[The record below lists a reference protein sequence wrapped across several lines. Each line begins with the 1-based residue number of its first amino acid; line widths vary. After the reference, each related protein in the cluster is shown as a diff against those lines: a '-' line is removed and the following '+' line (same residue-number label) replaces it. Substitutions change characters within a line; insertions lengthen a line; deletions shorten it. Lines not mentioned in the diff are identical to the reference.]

1 MRTSVDVHNYLLER
15 DVPHELVPVRGRLRS
30 PGRMARIAAVLGLP
44 AEQVGK
50 VVVLE
55 GRKQQLVAVL
65 VASNAEADLRRV
77 AVAAPSPTLT
87 EPTADRVSD
96 LTDYLS
102 EAVPPVGLPDGTRV
116 IMDRTLA
123 DQEVLYFAGGEPST
137 VLKIRAQDLIRTSE
151 AKVAKVARSG

>member
-55 GRKQQLVAVL
+55 GRKQLVAVL

-137 VLKIRAQDLIRTSE
+137 LLKIRAQDLIRTSE
-151 AKVAKVARSG
+151 AKVARVARIG